1 MKMISDQRVAILAHH
16 GVDQQELTTIRE
28 FLERAGVK
36 TDTIATEGR
45 EVKGWEQHQW
55 GIRLRVDKQISAV
68 KPLDY
73 DGVFIPGGP
82 LHADSLRGKSHV
94 IAFVKELFG
103 AGKVVASIGHGVQ
116 VLISAGVLNGLK
128 VSSLSSITADVRHC
142 GALVQD
148 DAITADNGV
157 ITARSGDQLDRFA
170 QNMIDLLKTDVKQR
184 VDVII

>member
-1 MKMISDQRVAILAHH
+1 MNMISDQRVAILAHH
-16 GVDQQELTTIRE
+16 GVDQQELTTTRD
-28 FLERAGVK
+28 FLEKAGIK
-36 TDTIATEGR
+36 TDTIACEGP

-55 GIRLRVDKQISAV
+55 GIRLRIDKRLSAV

-73 DGVFIPGGP
+73 DGIFIPCGP
-82 LHADSLRGKSHV
+82 LHADELRGNSQV
-94 IAFVKELFG
+94 IAFIKELFG

-116 VLISAGVLNGLK
+116 ILISADVLHGLK
-128 VSSLSSITADVRHC
+128 VSSLSSIAADVRHC
-142 GALVQD
+142 GGLVQD

-170 QNMIDLLKTDVKQR
+170 QIIIDMLKSDVKQR